1 MSEIPFYLLAF
12 IVVLGVLIVVHEFG
26 HYLAARWCGV
36 RVLRFSVGFGR
47 ALWRRCLG
55 KDGTEWAIG
64 IFPLGG
70 YVKMLDEREDEVA
83 PEELHR
89 SFNRQS
95 VGKRS
100 LIVAA
105 GPAANFALAIVLYW
119 AVFMYG
125 SDEMRPILGTPP
137 AASPAAIA
145 GIVNGE
151 EVRSVDG
158 QLVATWNDLRWILL
172 QKAAAQEHAE
182 LEVVNE
188 QREIAIRRLA
198 LQAAGEEGWEGDAL
212 GRLGIRFFRPNVPP
226 VVGKVMPGGP
236 GEAAG
241 IRSGDTIL
249 AVGGMVVPTWYDFVL
264 QVRDA
269 AERPLHIELSRN
281 GQIVAVDVIPV
292 GISERGKRIG
302 RIGVAVAETPD
313 TGREIRIFVRYDF
326 PAAGA
331 KALAETWDKS
341 VFSLVMLGKMLT
353 GEVSW
358 RNLSG
363 PVSIADYAGQSAR
376 LGIDYYLKFIAL
388 ISISLGVLNLLPIP
402 VLDGGHLM
410 YHALEVVRRRP
421 LSQRAMEISQQIG
434 LSILFV
440 VMAFAFFNDMN
451 RLFSG

>member
-47 ALWRRCLG
+47 ALWRRRLG

-83 PEELHR
+83 PDELHR

-158 QLVATWNDLRWILL
+158 QPVATWNDLRWILL
-172 QKAAAQEHAE
+172 QKAAAQERAE
-182 LEVVNE
+182 LEVINE
-188 QREIAIRRLA
+188 QREIAIRRLP

-226 VVGKVMPGGP
+226 VVGKVMPGSP

-241 IRSGDTIL
+241 IRSGDTVL
-249 AVGGMVVPTWYDFVL
+249 AVGGTLVPTWYDFVL

-269 AERPLHIELSRN
+269 AERPLRIELSRN
-281 GQIVAVDVIPV
+281 GQIVAVDVVPV
-292 GISERGKRIG
+292 AISEHGKRIG

-326 PAAGA
+326 LAAGT

-376 LGIDYYLKFIAL
+376 LGIDYYLKFMAL

-451 RLFSG
+451 RLISG